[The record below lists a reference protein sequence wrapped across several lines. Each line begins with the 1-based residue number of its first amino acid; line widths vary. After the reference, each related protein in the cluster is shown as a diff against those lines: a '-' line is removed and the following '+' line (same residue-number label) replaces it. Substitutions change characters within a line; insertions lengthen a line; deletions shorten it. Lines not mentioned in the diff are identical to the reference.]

1 MVHFKLARSIWPSR
15 HMTQMRLLA
24 SKEVASWALFITFTY
39 ISCSIISCSIYSALD
54 STSWLRNWWPSTIV
68 SFIEQRDSI
77 LLLGSWGWC
86 RSTRLRS
93 RILWIPSLISR
104 PVRVMPK
111 HINTNITLR
120 WCWCWNSWLR
130 HNKLKTFILLPLLS
144 GEVIWGLLISGKT
157 S

>member
-1 MVHFKLARSIWPSR
+1 MVHFKLTRSIWPSR
-15 HMTQMRLLA
+15 HMTLMRLLA
-24 SKEVASWALFITFTY
+24 SKKVVSWALFITFTY

-54 STSWLRNWWPSTIV
+54 STSWLWNWWPPTIV
-68 SFIEQRDSI
+68 GFIEKRNSI

-86 RSTRLRS
+86 RSSRLRS

-120 WCWCWNSWLR
+120 WCWCWNSWLW